1 MKILVTG
8 GAGFIGSNIADAYV
22 KAGHEVAV
30 LDSLI
35 TGLRDNLNPAARF
48 YEVDIRDADRVKQ
61 AIAEF
66 KPEVINH
73 HAAHLSVSKSVA
85 DPRFDAEVNIIGFLT
100 LIEAARPYLKRV
112 VVASSGG
119 VVYGDAEQIPTP
131 ESSKTQPI
139 SPYGVAK
146 LTMEHYLHYY
156 QTQYGIEWVALRYAN
171 VYGPRQNP
179 KGETGVI
186 AVFLDQ
192 FGLGKQPQILGDGKQ
207 TRDYVFVDD
216 VVRANVQAVD
226 HGQGAYNIG
235 TGSETNVIDLYGQVQ
250 AAFQLSLP
258 EVYGAA
264 RPGEQRRSAL
274 DNKKAQVELNW
285 QPKVKLA
292 EGLQKTV
299 AWYRQNVTSSGR

>member
-8 GAGFIGSNIADAYV
+8 GAGFIGSNIVDAYL

-30 LDSLI
+30 LDSLV
-35 TGLRDNLNPAARF
+35 TGLHENLNPAARF
-48 YEVDIRDADRVKQ
+48 YEADIRDAEAVKE
-61 AIAEF
+61 AIGEF
-66 KPEVINH
+66 KPEVLNH

-119 VVYGDAEQIPTP
+119 VVYGDARQVPTP
-131 ESSKTQPI
+131 ESYLTQPI

-146 LTMEHYLHYY
+146 LTMEYYLHFY
-156 QTQYGIEWVALRYAN
+156 QTQYGLDWVALRYSN

-192 FGLGKQPQILGDGKQ
+192 FGSGKQPQILGDGKQ
-207 TRDYVFVDD
+207 TRDYVFIND
-216 VVRANVQAVD
+216 VVQANVQALQ
-226 HGQGAYNIG
+226 HGQGPYNIG
-235 TGSETNVIDLYGQVQ
+235 TGIETNVIDLFRQMQTVF
-250 AAFQLSLP
+250 ATSLP
-258 EVYGAA
+258 EIHGPA
-264 RPGEQRRSAL
+264 RLGEQQRSAL
-274 DNKKAQVELNW
+274 DNTKAGVELDW
-285 QPKVKLA
+285 QPQVQLA

-299 AWYRQNVTSSGR
+299 AWYRQSIAPSGR

>member
-8 GAGFIGSNIADAYV
+8 GAGFIGSSIVDAYV

-30 LDSLI
+30 IDSLI

-48 YEVDIRDADRVKQ
+48 YEADIRDVDRIKQVMADFQPGVL
-61 AIAEF
+61 
-66 KPEVINH
+66 NH

-85 DPRFDAEVNIIGFLT
+85 DPRFDAEVNILGFLT
-100 LIEAARPYLKRV
+100 LIEAARPYSKRV
-112 VVASSGG
+112 IVASSGG
-119 VVYGDAEQIPTP
+119 AAYGDADQIPTP
-131 ESSKTQPI
+131 ESYLAQPI

-146 LTMEHYLHYY
+146 LTMERYLHYY
-156 QTQYGIEWVALRYAN
+156 ATQYQLPWVALRYAN

-192 FGLGKQPQILGDGKQ
+192 FGSGKQPQILGDGKQ

-216 VVRANVQAVD
+216 VVRANLQALD
-226 HGQGAYNIG
+226 RGQGPYNIG
-235 TGSETNVIDLYGQVQ
+235 TGSETNVIDLYHQVQ
-250 AAFQLSLP
+250 TAFQLSLP

-274 DNKKAQVELNW
+274 DNQKAQAELDW
-285 QPKVKLA
+285 RPQVQLA
-292 EGLQKTV
+292 AGLEQTV
-299 AWYRQNVTSSGR
+299 TWYRQTNIQSNK

>member
-8 GAGFIGSNIADAYV
+8 GAGFIGSNIVDAYL

-30 LDSLI
+30 LDSLV
-35 TGLRDNLNPAARF
+35 TGLHENLNPAARF
-48 YEVDIRDADRVKQ
+48 YEADIRDAEAVKEV
-61 AIAEF
+61 IGDF

-100 LIEAARPYLKRV
+100 LIEAARPYLERI

-119 VVYGDAEQIPTP
+119 VVYGDAEQVPTP
-131 ESSKTQPI
+131 ESCKTQPI

-156 QTQYGIEWVALRYAN
+156 QTQYGIKWVALRYAN

-192 FGLGKQPQILGDGKQ
+192 FGQGKQPQILGDGKQ
-207 TRDYVFVDD
+207 TRDYVFIDD
-216 VVRANVQAVD
+216 VVRANVQAVNR
-226 HGQGAYNIG
+226 GQGPYNIG
-235 TGSETNVIDLYGQVQ
+235 TGFETNVIDLYGQVQ

-258 EVYGAA
+258 EVYGTA

-274 DNKKAQVELNW
+274 DNHKAQTELDW
-285 QPKVKLA
+285 RPQVKLE

-299 AWYRQNVTSSGR
+299 AWYRQSIAPSGR